1 MASWQLPGQA
11 DPDVTPLTIA
21 LIGDGMLTRSYAGTV
36 ISGVRA
42 AAVEGGASVLLAA
55 PNHGPVL
62 ADDDLGGLLAH
73 RVIGIIIASD
83 GGGAVELPS
92 ELDLVPHVAL
102 NASSRHAGSQIIPD
116 YEHAARAVVR
126 ELVDAGHL
134 RIGYVGG
141 RVNTS
146 GDPWLR
152 GVARALVESETFDP
166 ELVITDSPDAA
177 GGYRSTLTALRLPAP
192 PTALICLDGRLAMGA
207 YQAAQELRVV
217 IPDQLSV
224 IALDDSEIL
233 GEDLRPPLTTVQLP
247 YFRMGQEA
255 VRSIIGQMR
264 DGRRAGSEIKVTCNI
279 VRRQS
284 VGSPSPTDPEPA
296 G

>member
-1 MASWQLPGQA
+1 MDGWRSLSQA
-11 DPDVTPLTIA
+11 ERNAAPITIA
-21 LIGDGMLTRSYAGTV
+21 LIGDGMLGRSYAGTM
-36 ISGVRA
+36 ISGVCA
-42 AAVEGGASVLLAA
+42 AAAEGGASVLLAA
-55 PNHGPVL
+55 PNHAPDL
-62 ADDDLGGLLAH
+62 ADSDIGGLLAH
-73 RVIGIIIASD
+73 QVIGIIIASD

-152 GVARALVESETFDP
+152 GVARALVEFETFDP

-177 GGYRSTLTALRLPAP
+177 GGYRSTLMALRLPAP
-192 PTALICLDGRLAMGA
+192 PTALICMDGRLAIGA
-207 YQAAQELRVV
+207 YQAAQELRVM
-217 IPDQLSV
+217 IPDRLSV

-255 VRSIIGQMR
+255 VQSIIGQMR
-264 DGRRAGSEIKVTCNI
+264 DGHRAGTEIKVTCNI
-279 VRRQS
+279 VHRQS

>member
-1 MASWQLPGQA
+1 MAAWQLPGQA
-11 DPDVTPLTIA
+11 DPGVTPLTIA
-21 LIGDGMLTRSYAGTV
+21 LIGDGMLARSYAGTV

-42 AAVEGGASVLLAA
+42 AAIEGGASVVLAA
-55 PNHGPVL
+55 PDHGPVL
-62 ADDDLGGLLAH
+62 ADDDLGGLLANG
-73 RVIGIIIASD
+73 VIGIIIASD
-83 GGGAVELPS
+83 GGAVELPS

-102 NASSRHAGSQIIPD
+102 HARSRHAGSRIIPD

-134 RIGYVGG
+134 RIGYVSG

-152 GVARALVESETFDP
+152 GVARALVEFEVFDP
-166 ELVITDSPDAA
+166 ELVITDSPDAD
-177 GGYRSTLTALRLPAP
+177 GGYRGTLTALRLPAP
-192 PTALICLDGRLAMGA
+192 PTALICLDGRLAMGV

-217 IPDQLSV
+217 IPDRLSV

-233 GEDLRPPLTTVQLP
+233 GEDLRPPLTTVHLP

-255 VRSIIGQMR
+255 VRSLIGQMR
-264 DGRRAGSEIKVTCNI
+264 DGRRAGSEIKVTCDI

-284 VGSPSPTDPEPA
+284 VCSPSPTDPEPA